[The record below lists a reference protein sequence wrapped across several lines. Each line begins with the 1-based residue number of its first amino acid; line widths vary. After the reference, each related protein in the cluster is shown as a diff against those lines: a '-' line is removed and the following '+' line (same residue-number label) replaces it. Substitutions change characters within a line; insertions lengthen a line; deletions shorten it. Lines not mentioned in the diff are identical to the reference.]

1 MKAEINLQIKKLELI
16 QWLSTI
22 EDSSVLNKII
32 EIKLQESKDWWDLVS
47 DTEKKAI
54 DNGIEDAENGKLN
67 THATARKLYE
77 KWL

>member
-47 DTEKKAI
+47 DAEKKAI
-54 DNGIEDAENGKLN
+54 DSGIEDAENGKLN

>member
-1 MKAEINLQIKKLELI
+1 MKAEVNLQIKKLELI

-54 DNGIEDAENGKLN
+54 DNGIEDADNGKLN
-67 THATARKLYE
+67 THASARKLYE

>member
-32 EIKLQESKDWWDLVS
+32 EIKLQESKDWWNLVS

-54 DNGIEDAENGKLN
+54 DNGIEDADNGKLN
-67 THATARKLYE
+67 THASARKLYE